1 MTARVT
7 RLHSNLDKLIDWY
20 RKFNPSLKKISVNM
34 TAKECGE
41 FAQEYDGEF
50 TYRGYTIVPQ
60 RKSK

>member
-41 FAQEYDGEF
+41 FAHEYDGEF

-60 RKSK
+60 QESK